1 MSENWTI
8 EERAVEKSLLC
19 VLNPN
24 DPDDAELA
32 RKLANVLIAFARE
45 VAEEAARV
53 ADQRRDSASAISP
66 GEAIRRRFGLED
78 KP

>member
-19 VLNPN
+19 VPNPN

-45 VAEEAARV
+45 VAEECARV
-53 ADQRRDSASAISP
+53 ADEADIPEAD
-66 GEAIRRRFGLED
+66 AIRRRFGLEE